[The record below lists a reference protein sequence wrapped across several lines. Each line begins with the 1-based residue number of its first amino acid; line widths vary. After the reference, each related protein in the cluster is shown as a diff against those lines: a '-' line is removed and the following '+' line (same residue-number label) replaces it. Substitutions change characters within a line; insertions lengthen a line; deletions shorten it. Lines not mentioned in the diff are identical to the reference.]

1 MFNVFE
7 YSKRLQKEELE
18 DAKMKKSIE
27 IHENLKSK
35 FTPDSNPFL
44 VKNDK
49 FAIKYKDRVGE
60 FIKKVRS
67 IFD

>member
-27 IHENLKSK
+27 IQENLKSK
-35 FTPDSNPFL
+35 FTTW
-44 VKNDK
+44 
-49 FAIKYKDRVGE
+49 Y
-60 FIKKVRS
+60 
-67 IFD
+67 